1 MANRCD
7 HWSLINHW
15 SDLVPIKLEPW
26 LPWSLSKHLR
36 TPIMCSF
43 YKKIFIL
50 SVILLKYVT
59 FQVLQIENTSLLEIN
74 LSFFVHC
81 SPVASMFE
89 ISRINQPGNTILNLW
104 ACINQVSIHW
114 DGMEP
119 SLGVRERIEYEFA
132 FNFPIPNTMPCTTA
146 KIIRIK
152 CIHHSSLNNPAR
164 ARGPEGPAR
173 WER

>member
-1 MANRCD
+1 MSDLVNRCD
-7 HWSLINHW
+7 HWSLIRPRSNKTW
-15 SDLVPIKLEPW
+15 TVITLK
-26 LPWSLSKHLR
+26 KHLR
-36 TPIMCSF
+36 TPMIII
-43 YKKIFIL
+43 KKNLYIL

-74 LSFFVHC
+74 LSFFVYC

-152 CIHHSSLNNPAR
+152 CIHRSSLNNI
-164 ARGPEGPAR
+164 
-173 WER
+173 

>member
-1 MANRCD
+1 MLDLVNRCD
-7 HWSLINHW
+7 HWSLIRPRSNKTW
-15 SDLVPIKLEPW
+15 TVITLK
-26 LPWSLSKHLR
+26 KHLR
-36 TPIMCSF
+36 TPMIII
-43 YKKIFIL
+43 KKNLYIL

-74 LSFFVHC
+74 LSFFVYC
-81 SPVASMFE
+81 SLVASMFE

-152 CIHHSSLNNPAR
+152 CIHRSSLNNI
-164 ARGPEGPAR
+164 
-173 WER
+173 

>member
-1 MANRCD
+1 MITD
-7 HWSLINHW
+7 HW
-15 SDLVPIKLEPW
+15 SDLGPIKLEPW
-26 LPWSLSKHLR
+26 SPSKNTWEPQWCAH
-36 TPIMCSF
+36 
-43 YKKIFIL
+43 YKKNLYIL

-74 LSFFVHC
+74 LSFFVYC
-81 SPVASMFE
+81 SLVASMFE

-152 CIHHSSLNNPAR
+152 CIHRSSLNNI
-164 ARGPEGPAR
+164 
-173 WER
+173 